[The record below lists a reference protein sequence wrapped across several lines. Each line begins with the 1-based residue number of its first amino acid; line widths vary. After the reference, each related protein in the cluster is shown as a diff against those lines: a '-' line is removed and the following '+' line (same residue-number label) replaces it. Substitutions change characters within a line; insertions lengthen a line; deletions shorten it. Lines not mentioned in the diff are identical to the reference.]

1 MKVKIEG
8 MIGKP
13 DEKLKKQLEGLGVG
27 AWTTYEDVKS
37 QWPAT
42 DEVEVEV
49 NSIGGDVVEG
59 LSIYDFIRAQ
69 AQFQKVTTVGIRID
83 SIASVVFLA
92 GDTRKVSPKV
102 QGLIH
107 QAWMSPN
114 DMNPDWEINQQAAKA
129 LAEHLNEADT
139 QIKGVYAE
147 RCGRANLKAITE
159 AMAAST
165 TLNAEQLIALG
176 FASEIIEAGTAIEGR
191 AMAFNLDFYN
201 QLNSDLK
208 MNEELLKMM
217 KAIKAMLRGSTKAMS
232 VTLADGQNLYIFSE
246 DGEFVGKKA
255 VLADAEGQPTEQV
268 APAGEH
274 GLQDGRTIVVGDG
287 GMISEVRE
295 AASAATPPAG
305 EQPNPE
311 VEALKA
317 QLMEKEKEIEA
328 MKAAVTSS
336 DDQMKALAAKFTEME
351 AAMKNFALGG
361 EDKKS
366 AEATQDFSKM
376 TPSQRAYH
384 VAIKNLNQN

>member
-27 AWTTYEDVKS
+27 AWTTYEDVKA
-37 QWPAT
+37 QWPTT

-69 AQFQKVTTVGIRID
+69 AQFQKVTTIGIRID

-165 TLNAEQLIALG
+165 TLNADQLIALG
-176 FASEIIEAGTAIEGR
+176 FASEVIEAGTAIEGR
-191 AMAFNLDFYN
+191 AMAFNLEFYN
-201 QLNSDLK
+201 QLNNQSE

-217 KAIKAMLRGSTKAMS
+217 RGIKAMLFGSAKAMS

-255 VLADAEGQPTEQV
+255 VIADAEGQPTEQV

-274 GLQDGRTIVVGDG
+274 ALQDGRTIVVGDG

-295 AASAATPPAG
+295 AAAAAG
-305 EQPNPE
+305 AAGTEANPE

-328 MKAAVTSS
+328 MKAGSTAAEEKM
-336 DDQMKALAAKFTEME
+336 QALAAKFTEME
-351 AAMKNFALGG
+351 TAMKNFALGG
-361 EDKKS
+361 DANQNQKQ
-366 AEATQDFSKM
+366 AQDFGKM
-376 TPSQRAYH
+376 TPSQRAFH
-384 VAIKNLNQN
+384 VAMKNLNQN